1 MSDQAQG
8 SLGLMGC
15 GKMGGAIVQAA
26 LRAGVATPERLLLF
40 DRFAERAQALA
51 EATGGRAVTSGHQLA
66 QEASH
71 IVLAVKPQDAP
82 KALDKLEW
90 PEAEPRLLMSI
101 VAGLR
106 LTTLRAWV
114 PDTVELVRAMP
125 NTPALIGQG
134 VTGILAPSSHHLEQ
148 ARILFEACG
157 AVVVL
162 DKEEL
167 FDALTALSGSGP
179 AYIFVAIEA
188 LADGG
193 VRMGLPRAT
202 ALELATRTVLGAA
215 ALVTET
221 GRHPAQLKDDVASP
235 GGTTIAGLAALE
247 HNGFRSAL
255 IEAVTAATTRGQQLG
270 A

>member
-1 MSDQAQG
+1 GAGRSDRRACGDFGPFKLIQG
-8 SLGLMGC
+8 FGRILGLDRQDDMGRFL
-15 GKMGGAIVQAA
+15 GELMA
-26 LRAGVATPERLLLF
+26 RSHRTPAG
-40 DRFAERAQALA
+40 RFGQ
-51 EATGGRAVTSGHQLA
+51 
-66 QEASH
+66 
-71 IVLAVKPQDAP
+71 
-82 KALDKLEW
+82 
-90 PEAEPRLLMSI
+90 
-101 VAGLR
+101 R

-270 A
+270 AQAAQHEQKQQEQHPTHPTEH